1 MEYKFDVAFQSLLTW
16 SGMSASHLLFIKD
29 KNSLF
34 GELIFSVIQEKTKR
48 AVILQRES
56 WRFVSLSFLFF
67 ERKLNVSVG
76 YS

>member
-1 MEYKFDVAFQSLLTW
+1 
-16 SGMSASHLLFIKD
+16 MSASHLLFIKD

-48 AVILQRES
+48 AVILQREL